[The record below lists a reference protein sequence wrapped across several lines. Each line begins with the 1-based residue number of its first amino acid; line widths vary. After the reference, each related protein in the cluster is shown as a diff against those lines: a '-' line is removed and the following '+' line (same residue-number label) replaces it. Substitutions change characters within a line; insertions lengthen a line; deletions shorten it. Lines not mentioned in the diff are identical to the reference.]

1 MSELHACTI
10 FILMFWLV
18 VNILK
23 TIPQAQ
29 AAYIGFPNGD
39 LVSIENYGS
48 DFWVRQAASSY
59 GNNLV
64 RFEPVADASNTSLI
78 RSNVAIDAG
87 AAYDSTIRFDR
98 CTCLLT
104 QLIRWCVTGLGIKQ
118 GSVVAERMVLAQ
130 EIHA

>member
-1 MSELHACTI
+1 MLWAVT
-10 FILMFWLV
+10 
-18 VNILK
+18 NILK

-39 LVSIENYGS
+39 YVGAENYGS
-48 DFWVRQAASSY
+48 DFRVRQAASSY
-59 GNNLV
+59 GNNFV
-64 RFEPVADASNTSLI
+64 KFEPIADASNTSLI
-78 RSNVAIDAG
+78 RSNVAIDVG